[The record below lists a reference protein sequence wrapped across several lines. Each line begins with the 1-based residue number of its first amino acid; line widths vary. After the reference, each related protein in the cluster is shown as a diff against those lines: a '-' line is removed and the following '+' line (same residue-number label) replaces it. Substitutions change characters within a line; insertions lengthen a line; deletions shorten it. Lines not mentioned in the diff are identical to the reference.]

1 MALKPI
7 RVIQIGFGSLGIEI
21 FKILRKNKK
30 FKIIGVVDSDK
41 TKIGKDCGIL
51 TKKTKSGHRIVRK
64 INEIKS
70 KPDIV
75 IHATTS
81 KIEQAYSQI
90 SEIAKKRVSVI
101 STCEELVYPYR
112 KHRKFAEK
120 FDRLA
125 KKYHI
130 VILGVGINPGF
141 LMDSMVLMLSGLC
154 NQIDKISVS
163 RIVNLGKRR
172 RALQNKMCVGKTNS
186 EFKKIRNKVGHV
198 GLEESARMIA
208 DSLNLKLNFS
218 STIKPFIAKNTIH
231 SNGIVVKRGRVSGI
245 RQTLVGKTK
254 NLEFLKMKLF
264 MYVGAKEYDLID
276 IKGIPPIYLKTKGV
290 NGDQS
295 TIGLLTNY
303 IPIVLQSKPGL
314 QTVNKLTIPKFFN

>member
-1 MALKPI
+1 MKPI

-172 RALQNKMCVGKTNS
+172 RALQNKMCVGKT
-186 EFKKIRNKVGHV
+186 
-198 GLEESARMIA
+198 
-208 DSLNLKLNFS
+208 
-218 STIKPFIAKNTIH
+218 
-231 SNGIVVKRGRVSGI
+231 
-245 RQTLVGKTK
+245 K